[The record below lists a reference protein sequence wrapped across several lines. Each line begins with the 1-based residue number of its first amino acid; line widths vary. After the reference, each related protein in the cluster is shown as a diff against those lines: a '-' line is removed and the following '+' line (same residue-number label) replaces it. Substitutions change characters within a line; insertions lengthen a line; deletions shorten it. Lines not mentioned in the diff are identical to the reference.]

1 MELNIIDSKFNL
13 SVLNGLDLDRKQN
26 LTLLIQI
33 NLGYKFN

>member
-13 SVLNGLDLDRKQN
+13 SVFNGLDLDRKQN

-33 NLGYKFN
+33 HLRYKFN